1 MSKLR
6 SNINTFTIGFDN
18 KSYDESYLARKISK
32 NLKTNHYE
40 KIMTPLDIKYNT

>member
-1 MSKLR
+1 MSKL

-18 KSYDESYLARKISK
+18 KSYDESYLARKYL

-40 KIMTPLDIKYNT
+40 NNDAIRH

>member
-32 NLKTNHYE
+32 NLKPI
-40 KIMTPLDIKYNT
+40 IMKK